1 MSIPASAGP
10 APDWPI
16 TSDDPFLAADQI
28 PAGVDAHGL
37 SRFGEPA
44 WNLSPLSSD
53 AHASAVVVS
62 WDRYQDPALC
72 SSIRRAGWCL
82 INLPTPEELLE
93 RKATSRV
100 LWRSPGTVYGYLT
113 QLRGFVNWLT
123 GRGIGALAEVSE
135 DNLEDYALH
144 VQALG
149 YDTATKILYSI
160 SLLWGYAPHLPAA
173 DRIPMPPWEAGDLDD
188 FLPELCVRNP
198 GPPIHP
204 AVMSPLLIWALRFL
218 EDFSDDIIAAWQ
230 ERRRLDAQI
239 PEQSSW
245 DGVLRVRAF
254 LHECAADARP
264 VPGTTATGPLTA
276 AVAYLAGLL
285 QVFPAQVRDVIGY
298 RRGRISLSDNAPLN
312 VTITGRLHGRPWT
325 AFIDCYRAAFLMRQ
339 LSTASMI
346 IIGYLSGMRVG
357 EVLNL
362 PVGCCPD
369 PEDDGK
375 GTVRY
380 EIYGSVHKGVRDEQG
395 RRIPNGKP
403 RHLPWTVIM
412 PVVRAIRVLER
423 IADGDDLFPA
433 NAPWSNPPPI
443 RQPCA
448 PDIS

>member
-1 MSIPASAGP
+1 MSIPAGAGP

-16 TSDDPFLAADQI
+16 ASDDPFLAADQI

-173 DRIPMPPWEAGDLDD
+173 DRIPMPPWEAGARHRGEYRLARERLGTYLA
-188 FLPELCVRNP
+188 LPVDAIVTEKRTPLEIGRGATRYTQKDHRDHHRQGGFARRSDKP
-198 GPPIHP
+198 GG
-204 AVMSPLLIWALRFL
+204 PLGDVEVGL
-218 EDFSDDIIAAWQ
+218 
-230 ERRRLDAQI
+230 
-239 PEQSSW
+239 
-245 DGVLRVRAF
+245 
-254 LHECAADARP
+254 
-264 VPGTTATGPLTA
+264 PGTCAF
-276 AVAYLAGLL
+276 GLS
-285 QVFPAQVRDVIGY
+285 PDGIR
-298 RRGRISLSDNAPLN
+298 S
-312 VTITGRLHGRPWT
+312 
-325 AFIDCYRAAFLMRQ
+325 
-339 LSTASMI
+339 
-346 IIGYLSGMRVG
+346 RVG
-357 EVLNL
+357 
-362 PVGCCPD
+362 
-369 PEDDGK
+369 
-375 GTVRY
+375 
-380 EIYGSVHKGVRDEQG
+380 
-395 RRIPNGKP
+395 
-403 RHLPWTVIM
+403 
-412 PVVRAIRVLER
+412 
-423 IADGDDLFPA
+423 
-433 NAPWSNPPPI
+433 
-443 RQPCA
+443 
-448 PDIS
+448 